1 MHWKETRML
10 FCRGR
15 AGPIGEMGKGSTEEM
30 LVQEEQLMM
39 QDPSMEMHWR
49 TAGSEWAQ
57 APNTEHISILSI
69 TITLLN
75 LGQGSWNYSLPLA
88 RQPLGNTMEEG
99 CCPDSLRPIQKHSQ
113 NPVGWSLSMHLMI
126 WPPASKMCSL
136 EQGSVSAPCLSGQ
149 LRAGSALGAE
159 QHLGLILAAWRRP

>member
-49 TAGSEWAQ
+49 TAGSE
-57 APNTEHISILSI
+57 
-69 TITLLN
+69 
-75 LGQGSWNYSLPLA
+75 
-88 RQPLGNTMEEG
+88 
-99 CCPDSLRPIQKHSQ
+99 
-113 NPVGWSLSMHLMI
+113 
-126 WPPASKMCSL
+126 
-136 EQGSVSAPCLSGQ
+136 
-149 LRAGSALGAE
+149 
-159 QHLGLILAAWRRP
+159 